1 MERSMVK
8 NIPNYRNLLVSVKV
22 KDIAF
27 LILNYKALLF
37 VAIHIFLLYKETY
50 FALKLIRK

>member
-1 MERSMVK
+1 MERSMVN

-37 VAIHIFLLYKETY
+37 VAIHIF
-50 FALKLIRK
+50 FIV

>member
-1 MERSMVK
+1 MERSMVN

-27 LILNYKALLF
+27 LILNYKAFLF
-37 VAIHIFLLYKETY
+37 VAIHIFYCIK
-50 FALKLIRK
+50 KLDFVI

>member
-1 MERSMVK
+1 MERFMVK
-8 NIPNYRNLLVSVKV
+8 NIPNYRNLLVSVKD

-37 VAIHIFLLYKETY
+37 VAIHIFL
-50 FALKLIRK
+50 IV

>member
-22 KDIAF
+22 KDMAF

-37 VAIHIFLLYKETY
+37 VAIHIF
-50 FALKLIRK
+50 FIV

>member
-8 NIPNYRNLLVSVKV
+8 NIPNYRNLLVSIKV

-27 LILNYKALLF
+27 LILNYKVLLF
-37 VAIHIFLLYKETY
+37 VAIHIFLLYKET
-50 FALKLIRK
+50 

>member
-37 VAIHIFLLYKETY
+37 VAIHICLLYKKT
-50 FALKLIRK
+50 

>member
-1 MERSMVK
+1 MERSMVN
-8 NIPNYRNLLVSVKV
+8 NIPNYQNLLVSVKV

-37 VAIHIFLLYKETY
+37 VAIHIF
-50 FALKLIRK
+50 FIV

>member
-37 VAIHIFLLYKETY
+37 VAIHIFILYKET
-50 FALKLIRK
+50 